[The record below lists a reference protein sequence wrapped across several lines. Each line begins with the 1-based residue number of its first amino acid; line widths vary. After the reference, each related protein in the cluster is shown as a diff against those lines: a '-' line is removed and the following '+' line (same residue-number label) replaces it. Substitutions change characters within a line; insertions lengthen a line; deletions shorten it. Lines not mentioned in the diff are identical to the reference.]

1 MMNQNKVLS
10 IIDARLKENPWKST
24 AYEGYAYLDPK
35 NKGGAGEDIIKEY
48 IHEHCPQAKI
58 TKRTSP
64 GHDAIIN
71 GYRTEMKFSVATKRN
86 MDYQFTFNH
95 IGVEKDW
102 DRIIFMGI
110 NGDTEEKAVWF
121 TKDDILEI
129 LKTSTCLAHQQ
140 GGNGSKN
147 DDYISA
153 NKNSQIL
160 MNHPLAKTIDQW

>member
-1 MMNQNKVLS
+1 MTNQIEITN
-10 IIDARLKENPWKST
+10 IINSHLKENPWNNT
-24 AYEGYAYLDPK
+24 ALERYTYLDPK
-35 NKGGAGEDIIKEY
+35 NKGSVGEEIIKTYVQEN
-48 IHEHCPQAKI
+48 CPQAKI
-58 TKRTSP
+58 TKRLSP

-86 MDYQFTFNH
+86 MNYQFTFNH
-95 IGVEKDW
+95 IGIEKDW

-110 NGDTEEKAVWF
+110 NGDLNEKVVWF
-121 TKDDILEI
+121 TKEDILEI

-140 GGNGSKN
+140 GGNSSKN

-160 MNHPLAKTIDQW
+160 MNHPLAKSINQW